1 MKSHWSLRTVVVAV
15 VIALSAGLLS
25 SCGFSSS
32 KTIYAQ
38 FSTAAGVFVGND
50 VGVLGVPIG
59 TVTAVKPEGQYVL
72 VTMSVDSNQP
82 IPAGAA
88 AVVVS
93 RSVATDRYV
102 ELTPVYEG
110 GPQMQSGAVITLD
123 RTQTPVE
130 FDQVLSTIGKFADQI
145 SGTGANKDV
154 IGKFLDAQSTALK
167 GRGEL
172 INRAITSLGAA
183 VNGISQQR
191 SNATSTLVALDKL
204 TSTLATNQQTIRE
217 FVQQVSQASAIL
229 AAERTNFKDAISSA
243 TKMITVV
250 AQFAKD
256 NRAQITEAV
265 NQTNSVL
272 RTAIAKK
279 PQIAEILRTLPLA
292 TENLQRAV
300 VGNQLVVHL
309 SLTALVPVLG
319 STLEKL
325 CQSPTL
331 SKLSLCQSLNLGNVL
346 DPLGAVENFL
356 KGLGL

>member
-1 MKSHWSLRTVVVAV
+1 MKSHWSIRAVVVAV
-15 VIALSAGLLS
+15 VIALSASLLS

-50 VGVLGVPIG
+50 VGVLGVPVG
-59 TVTAVKPEGQYVL
+59 TVTAVKPEGRYVL
-72 VTMSVDSNQP
+72 VTMSVKSDQP

-102 ELTPVYEG
+102 ELTPVYQG
-110 GPQMQSGAVITLD
+110 GPQMKDGTVIALD

-145 SGTGANKDV
+145 SGTGSDKNA
-154 IGKFLDAQSTALK
+154 IGRFLNAQSTALK

-172 INRAITSLGAA
+172 INRAIVSLGAA

-191 SNATSTLVALDKL
+191 SNATSTLVSLDKL
-204 TSTLATNQQTIRE
+204 TSTLATNQQTLRAFI
-217 FVQQVSQASAIL
+217 QQVSQATALL
-229 AAERTNFKDAISSA
+229 AAERTNFKNAISSA
-243 TKMITVV
+243 TKMVSVV

-256 NRAQITEAV
+256 NRAQITQAV

-300 VGNQLVVHL
+300 NSQQRLVVRL
-309 SLTALVPVLG
+309 DISALVPAL
-319 STLEKL
+319 STTIANL
-325 CQSPTL
+325 CKATST
-331 SKLSLCQSLNLGNVL
+331 LSLCQTLGLGSVT
-346 DPLGAVENFL
+346 DPVGAIENIL

>member
-1 MKSHWSLRTVVVAV
+1 MKSHWSIRAVVAAV
-15 VIALSAGLLS
+15 VIALSASLLS

-50 VGVLGVPIG
+50 VGVLGVPVG
-59 TVTAVKPEGQYVL
+59 TVTAVKPEGPYVL
-72 VTMSVDSNQP
+72 VTMSVKSDQP

-102 ELTPVYEG
+102 ELTPVYQG
-110 GPQMQSGAVITLD
+110 GPQMRDGTVIKLD

-145 SGTGANKDV
+145 SGTGSGKDA
-154 IGKFLDAQSTALK
+154 IGRFLNAQSTALK

-172 INRAITSLGAA
+172 INRAIVSLGAA
-183 VNGISQQR
+183 VNGVSQQR
-191 SNATSTLVALDKL
+191 ANATSTLVALDKL
-204 TSTLATNQQTIRE
+204 TSTLATNQQTIRA
-217 FVQQVSQASAIL
+217 FIQQVSQATALL
-229 AAERTNFKDAISSA
+229 AAERNNFKNAISSA
-243 TKMITVV
+243 TKMVGVV

-256 NRAQITEAV
+256 NRAQITQAV

-300 VGNQLVVHL
+300 NSQQRLVVRL
-309 SLTALVPVLG
+309 DISALIPGLATTISNLCKAT
-319 STLEKL
+319 STLSV
-325 CQSPTL
+325 CQTL
-331 SKLSLCQSLNLGNVL
+331 GFGSLS
-346 DPLGAVENFL
+346 DPVTAITNIL